1 MDYIND
7 TQLAYM
13 SYERAK
19 QYKEQQTTRWCW
31 ARLTTWLQRRSV
43 EKLLKESGLGASE
56 NILDLPCGTGVLADV
71 LHKFSSQIFASD
83 ISREMMDFALTDY
96 TTRNTRGIV
105 LSDVLKSPFHEG
117 SFTCVVTLGFIH
129 RLPEQIRRLALAEIT
144 RISRKL
150 LIISCS
156 IDTPWQRRKQWLLT
170 QVWPAYRAAPSA
182 ASMQALMR
190 ELDTNGLRV
199 RKKITIMP
207 FFSAEAVFL
216 LEKITLSR
224 CV

>member
-31 ARLTTWLQRRSV
+31 ARLTTWRQRRSV
-43 EKLLKESGLGASE
+43 EKLLKQSGLRSSD
-56 NILDLPCGTGVLADV
+56 NILDLPCGTGVVADV

-83 ISREMMDFALTDY
+83 ISREMMDYTLNDY
-96 TTRNTRGIV
+96 TTLNTRGIV
-105 LSDVLKSPFHEG
+105 QSDVLQSPFHEG

-129 RLPEQIRRLALAEIT
+129 RLPEQIRRLALEEIA

-156 IDTPWQRRKQWLLT
+156 IDTPWQRRKRWLLT
-170 QVWPAYRAAPSA
+170 QVWPAYKPAPSA
-182 ASMQALMR
+182 VSMQALVR
-190 ELDTNGLRV
+190 ELDGKGLRV
-199 RKKITIMP
+199 RKQITILP
-207 FFSAEAVFL
+207 FFSAETVFL
-216 LEKITLSR
+216 LQKK
-224 CV
+224 